1 MTDHAWK
8 QLERRIAKMFGGV
21 RRGPDFG
28 GKDGGKNDI
37 IVDGWSIEVKLRSR
51 PSWTVVKEAVAQAE
65 KAAAMV
71 CDVTMNGSG
80 LPEYRN
86 HRGLEIPIAII
97 KQKYMEDKDA
107 IVAMRL
113 ETFRDWFVN

>member
-8 QLERRIAKMFGGV
+8 QLERRIAKMFGGK

-37 IVDGWSIEVKLRSR
+37 IAEGWSIEVKLRSR

-65 KAAAMV
+65 KAA
-71 CDVTMNGSG
+71 DVECVHDNLVGAGHLSSFIG
-80 LPEYRN
+80 
-86 HRGLEIPIAII
+86 EIPIAII
-97 KQKYMEDKDA
+97 KQKYMNDGDA

-113 ETFRDWFVN
+113 ETFMEWFGGR